1 MMKRFLAMMLA
12 CLLFCGMT
20 NAALANSFGLSG
32 GIYDIVSDDNAY
44 DSYTSCADDGNK
56 KLDGVHVNHAVMRSR
71 YHAQLIAAFRE
82 GKEWACEVVSTT
94 AVYQP
99 GDSRAERVE
108 LKHTDDGFCLSY
120 GGTENYYFVR
130 QDGDYILSRVFFDEG
145 SGFGDSLV
153 WYEDESV
160 SGYQYWDG
168 GLDGGPIGDALW
180 QVEQVKLSAFN
191 INQIPRSMGDVR
203 RMNHLMGCFTAAKET
218 GDLMQNA
225 RAWEGEKNGVK
236 LAVYSAPDE
245 NSFRAS
251 SGKASVST
259 GGDMTLIGMYGEW
272 TMIAYE
278 VSSRTSRI
286 GFVKAELSDDL
297 PALPLLE
304 TAVDVV
310 AARDTFLTD
319 DPFVSQYEQVQ
330 LSAGTVM
337 KYIGHAGDYYAY
349 VTCEQG
355 GKLFWGFVP
364 LRDLRCPFREAD
376 EPLIGFSMNAYVP
389 ARWDVMET
397 LIGKWEVTAGGSLMY
412 ERMVLYSDGTYCAY
426 TRDENYRL
434 LMAHGG
440 HWWVYDVSADYTHAG
455 EPLYEIFFHGEG
467 GERMDFGL
475 FITEDGLITVVS
487 GGEEGS
493 YERVEYSTYG
503 NG

>member
-1 MMKRFLAMMLA
+1 MKKFLSMALA
-12 CLLFCGMT
+12 CLLFVGMT
-20 NAALANSFGLSG
+20 NAALANSYGLRG
-32 GIYDIVSDDNAY
+32 GIYDIVSGDKAY
-44 DSYTSCADDGNK
+44 DEYTASADDGSDM
-56 KLDGVHVNHAVMRSR
+56 LDGVHVNHAILKSR
-71 YHAQLIAAFRE
+71 YHAQLIAAFRN
-82 GKEWACEVVSTT
+82 GKEWTSEVVTTT

-108 LKHTDDGFCLSY
+108 LRHTDDGFCLSY

-130 QDGDYILSRVFFDEG
+130 QDGDYILNHVYFDEN
-145 SGFGDSLV
+145 SGYGDSLV
-153 WYEDESV
+153 WYSDESV

-168 GLDGGPIGDALW
+168 GLEGGPIGDALW
-180 QVEQVKLSAFN
+180 QVEPVKLSEFN

-203 RMNHLMGCFTAAKET
+203 RMNHLLGCFTAMKKT
-218 GDLMQNA
+218 GDLMKNA
-225 RAWEGEKNGVK
+225 IHLEGGKNGTK

-259 GGDMTLIGMYGEW
+259 GGDMTLIGTYGEW
-272 TMIAYE
+272 TLISYE

-286 GFVKAELSDDL
+286 GFVKAQLDSDL
-297 PALPLLE
+297 PPLPLLE
-304 TAVDVV
+304 KTVDVV
-310 AARDTFLTD
+310 VARDTFLTD
-319 DPFVSQYEQVQ
+319 DPFVSQYAQVQ

-337 KYIGHAGDYYAY
+337 KCIGHAGDYYAY
-349 VTCEQG
+349 VICEQG

-376 EPLIGFSMNAYVP
+376 ETLIGFSMDAYVP

-412 ERMVLYSDGTYCAY
+412 DRMVLYSDGTYRAY
-426 TRDENYRL
+426 SRDENYRL
-434 LMAHGG
+434 LMEHGG
-440 HWWVYDVSADYTHAG
+440 HWWVYDVSADYAHMG

-475 FITEDGLITVVS
+475 FITDNGMITVVS

-493 YERVEYSTYG
+493 YERVENSTYG